1 MMMVNQ
7 HNDDDGDNDDNDDD
21 VDDHLYD
28 NCYDQEGTWERV
40 RQRKVLFHERDRCL
54 VYILIIIIMMS

>member
-7 HNDDDGDNDDNDDD
+7 HNDDDDDNVDDY

-40 RQRKVLFHERDRCL
+40 RQRQVLFHERDRCL
-54 VYILIIIIMMS
+54 VF

>member
-1 MMMVNQ
+1 MMMVMMMMMMTMIND
-7 HNDDDGDNDDNDDD
+7 DDDGDNDDDD

-40 RQRKVLFHERDRCL
+40 RQRQVLFHERDRCL
-54 VYILIIIIMMS
+54 VF